1 MATPMTTADFRS
13 EVLPFIVDIYD
24 GTYKQQPEQYP
35 KLFETVPNPT
45 QRSEH
50 LEPVMYGFGNFRQ
63 KPEGTTFVYDK
74 GGEQFV
80 ARYVYVEYGLA
91 YAVTRAL
98 RDDVEEL
105 YPVVTRNSKHLA
117 VSKRNTKE
125 TIAADIFNRAFNT
138 SYPGGDGVPLLS
150 ASHPLVTPTANGSS
164 TYSNLS
170 TAASLAEASVE
181 QLGINISKAV
191 DARGKYMQIK
201 GQMLAVPPDL
211 QFQAERLTKSVL
223 RTGTGNNDVSAMV
236 SMGLFP
242 KGWMQVTRLTS
253 TTAWFIPTDAPEG
266 LKYLP
271 RADDEPVSEGDFETD
286 NLRVRGYFRC
296 AFGWT
301 NPQGLY
307 GNQGV

>member
-24 GTYKQQPEQYP
+24 GIYKEHKEQYSQV
-35 KLFETVPNPT
+35 FETVSNPT
-45 QRSEH
+45 RRSEH

-80 ARYVYVEYGLA
+80 ARYLYIEYGLA
-91 YAVTRAL
+91 FAVTRAL
-98 RDDVEEL
+98 RDDVEDL
-105 YPVVTRNSKHLA
+105 YPVVSRNSKHLA
-117 VSKRNTKE
+117 RSKRNTKE
-125 TIAADIFNRAFNT
+125 TIGADIFNRAFDAN
-138 SYPGGDGVPLLS
+138 YPGGDGVALL
-150 ASHPLVTPTANGSS
+150 ATNHPLVTPTANGQS
-164 TYSNLS
+164 TYSNTA
-170 TAASLAEASVE
+170 TAASLSEASIE
-181 QLGINISKAV
+181 QLGIQISKAV
-191 DARGKYMQIK
+191 DGRGKYVDISED
-201 GQMLAVPPDL
+201 MLVVPPDL
-211 QFQAERLTKSVL
+211 KYQAERLTKSVL
-223 RTGTGNNDVSAMV
+223 RTGTGNNDISALV
-236 SMGLFP
+236 SMGMFP
-242 KGWMQVTRLTS
+242 KGWMEMTRLSS
-253 TTAWFIPTDAPEG
+253 TTAWFIKTNAPEG

>member
-24 GTYKQQPEQYP
+24 GMYKSQPEQYP
-35 KLFETVPNPT
+35 KLFETVSNPT

-80 ARYVYVEYGLA
+80 SRYVYVEYGLA
-91 YAVTRAL
+91 FAVTRAL

-117 VSKRNTKE
+117 FSKRNTKE
-125 TIAADIFNRAFNT
+125 TIAADIFNRAFNS
-138 SYPGGDGVPLLS
+138 SYAGGDGVSLLN
-150 ASHPLVTPTANGSS
+150 ANHPLVTPTANGASV
-164 TYSNLS
+164 YSNTA
-170 TAASLAEASVE
+170 TAASLSEASIE
-181 QLGINISKAV
+181 QLGIQISKAT
-191 DARGKYMQIK
+191 DARGKYVDISED
-201 GQMLAVPPDL
+201 LLIVPPDL
-211 QFQAERLTKSVL
+211 KYQAERLTKSVL
-223 RTGTGNNDVSAMV
+223 RTGTGNNDVSALV
-236 SMGLFP
+236 SMGMFP
-242 KGWMQVTRLTS
+242 KGWMEVTRLSS
-253 TTAWFIPTDAPEG
+253 TTAWFIKTNAPEG